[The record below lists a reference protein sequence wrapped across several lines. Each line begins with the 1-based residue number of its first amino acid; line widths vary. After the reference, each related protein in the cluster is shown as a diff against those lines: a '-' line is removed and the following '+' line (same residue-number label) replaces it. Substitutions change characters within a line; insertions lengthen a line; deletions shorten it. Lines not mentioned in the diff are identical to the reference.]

1 MKIEDL
7 RQRISQCMSERR
19 FKHTLGVESSA
30 AMIAEVILPERVNE
44 IRIAALLHDLT
55 KELPTAVQLDIM
67 ERVSPPPTESDIMTH
82 PLYHSITAPYVIARD
97 FPELATPDV
106 LSAVKNHTVGAAD
119 MSLFDEI
126 IFVADYIEEGRTYCD
141 CVNTRDDFL
150 RAMQEAKS
158 PDDLV
163 MSLHETTVRILNNT
177 INYIVN
183 NNMFL
188 NERTVTTR
196 NAFLGRIPVPLKKEY

>member
-7 RQRISQCMSERR
+7 RQRISHCMSERR

-30 AMIAEVILPERVNE
+30 AMIAEVILPERVSE

-55 KELPTAVQLDIM
+55 KELPTAVQRDIM
-67 ERVSPPPTESDIMTH
+67 ERLSPPPTESDIMTH
-82 PLYHSITAPYVIARD
+82 PLYHSMTAPYVILRD

-141 CVNTRDDFL
+141 CVNARDGFL

-163 MSLHETTVRILNNT
+163 MSLHETTVKILNNT
-177 INYIVN
+177 ITYIVN